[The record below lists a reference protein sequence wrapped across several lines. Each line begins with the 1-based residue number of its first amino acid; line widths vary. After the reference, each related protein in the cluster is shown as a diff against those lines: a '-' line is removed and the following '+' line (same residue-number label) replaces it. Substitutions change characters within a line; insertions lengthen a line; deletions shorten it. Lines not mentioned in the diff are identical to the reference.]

1 MSEYKRGSVPEIG
14 VRDLETRAS
23 EIVEEVRQRRG
34 RYIVTHEGRP
44 VGMLVPL
51 DEEASG
57 EWITPD
63 QDGVAG
69 MGGEDPWNEL
79 ERLGDEIGRGWGSFQ
94 LPVELLSKMRH

>member
-1 MSEYKRGSVPEIG
+1 MSDYKRGSVPEIG

-51 DEEASG
+51 DGRLPGNGSRRTRTARA
-57 EWITPD
+57 WKTP
-63 QDGVAG
+63 GRA
-69 MGGEDPWNEL
+69 

>member
-1 MSEYKRGSVPEIG
+1 MSDYKRGTVPEIG

-51 DEEASG
+51 DEQASG
-57 EWITPD
+57 EWVTPD
-63 QDGVAG
+63 PDGARI
-69 MGGEDPWNEL
+69 EDPWTEL